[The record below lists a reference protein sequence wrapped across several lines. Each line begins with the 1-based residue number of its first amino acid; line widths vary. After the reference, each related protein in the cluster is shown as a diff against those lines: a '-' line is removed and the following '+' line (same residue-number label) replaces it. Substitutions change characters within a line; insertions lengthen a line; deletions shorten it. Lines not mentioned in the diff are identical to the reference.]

1 MSMVEKLKKYNLI
14 KYLYNK
20 KGRIKIYTDNKKR
33 KLNLQKSNSFT
44 FKTEPNNNNNIIPLL
59 TLKSQ
64 EDNSKKK
71 LNVNLRTRNDQLKL
85 NLNKI
90 QKELITA
97 KSIGHKK
104 NFELKKKEKLLNNA
118 INIKKWGLE
127 TEQDNFLSSYSF
139 NIFQKEKEKEIIE
152 QGFRS
157 NLLYKLKKQYF
168 NLEKEHN
175 NKINEITELK
185 SNIKYCKNKELFSK
199 NQKLLNDLMDL
210 KNNYDENASK
220 NNEYKLKIREYI
232 ELEEKLSKKNFFIL
246 QLQESLKEITNSN
259 LNFQN
264 NIEELKLKLKVLE
277 VENQNLNTQFDIL
290 NENCNKVL
298 INKKEIENKYAIL
311 IDEEKQ
317 KNENNISNLNI
328 EE

>member
-1 MSMVEKLKKYNLI
+1 MVEKLKKYNLI

-317 KNENNISNLNI
+317 KNENNISNLNT

>member
-1 MSMVEKLKKYNLI
+1 MVEKLKKYNLT

-20 KGRIKIYTDNKKR
+20 KSRIKIYTDNQKR
-33 KLNLQKSNSFT
+33 KLNLQKSNSFSI
-44 FKTEPNNNNNIIPLL
+44 KKESYNNNNIIPLL

-64 EDNSKKK
+64 GENPKKK
-71 LNVNLRTRNDQLKL
+71 LNLKLRNKNDQLQL
-85 NLNKI
+85 NLSKM
-90 QKELITA
+90 QKELIIA
-97 KSIGHKK
+97 KSAGHKK
-104 NFELKKKEKLLNNA
+104 NFELKKKEKLLNHA
-118 INIKKWGLE
+118 INIKKMGLE
-127 TEQDNFLSSYSF
+127 TEENNNFLSAHSF
-139 NIFQKEKEKEIIE
+139 NIFQKEKENEIIE

-168 NLEKEHN
+168 NLQKEHN

-185 SNIKYCKNKELFSK
+185 NNIKHCKNKELFSK
-199 NQKLLNDLMDL
+199 NQKLLNDLIDL
-210 KNNYDENASK
+210 KNNYDENVSK
-220 NNEYKLKIREYI
+220 NNEHKLKMRDYI

-259 LNFQN
+259 LNYEN
-264 NIEELKLKLKVLE
+264 DIEELKLKLKLLE
-277 VENQNLNTQFDIL
+277 AENQNLNTQFDIL
-290 NENCNKVL
+290 NENCNQVL

-317 KNENNISNLNI
+317 KNENISNLNT